1 MCVCVCEGEKEEE
14 RKRPSSGH
22 EITFVL
28 LSKSHQIG
36 QVIYGPPCNAC
47 LTDNYPLALLAV

>member
-1 MCVCVCEGEKEEE
+1 MCVCEGEKEEA
-14 RKRPSSGH
+14 RKKPSAGH

-36 QVIYGPPCNAC
+36 QVIYGPPCSAC

>member
-1 MCVCVCEGEKEEE
+1 MCVCVCVCVCEGEKEEE
-14 RKRPSSGH
+14 RKRPSAGH

-36 QVIYGPPCNAC
+36 QVIYGLTLQC
-47 LTDNYPLALLAV
+47 LPY

>member
-1 MCVCVCEGEKEEE
+1 MCVYEGEKE
-14 RKRPSSGH
+14 KRGRDHLAGH

-36 QVIYGPPCNAC
+36 QVIYGPPCSAC
-47 LTDNYPLALLAV
+47 LTNNYPLALLAV